1 MITKMISL
9 DTSTKNTGFAIFNN
23 AQYEKS
29 GLIDL
34 TLNNKDTRTEDMIIR
49 ITRVL
54 NEENPSIL
62 VIEEC
67 VVVRNAQVQR
77 ILLRLQGAILYW
89 CIQNDCEFNVIRPTE
104 WRKFAGINSKKTGI
118 KKREELKAMAIS
130 RVKELYGIDV
140 DEDQAESI
148 LIGVAHIERFKEVS
162 NG

>member
-23 AQYEKS
+23 AKYKDS

-49 ITRVL
+49 ITSL
-54 NEENPSIL
+54 LDKEKPSIL

-77 ILLRLQGAILYW
+77 ILLRLQGAVLYW
-89 CIQNDCEFNVIRPTE
+89 CIQNDCEFNTIRPTE
-104 WRKFAGINSKKTGI
+104 WRKYAGVNSSKTGI
-118 KKREELKAMAIS
+118 KKREELKNMAIS
-130 RVKELYGIDV
+130 RVNELYGIEV
-140 DEDQAESI
+140 GEDQAESI
-148 LIGVAHIERFKEVS
+148 LIGFAHIKRFKEVS